1 MISIEIK
8 GKIQNGAGGT
18 IGSGGQ
24 KLFKSNQI
32 QLNRTKI
39 KWWNIEKESENV
51 VKVKLMNKNKEER
64 EREMMMMM
72 TLVRESE
79 SERVRERQR
88 DRETEIRD
96 TSAPLISYLRHVVN
110 AAWSITRALN
120 LVKVKLNGRYLQGL
134 HHWLCWSRP

>member
-88 DRETEIRD
+88 DRDKGHIGTVDFLFTPRGQC
-96 TSAPLISYLRHVVN
+96 RVVN
-110 AAWSITRALN
+110 NTR
-120 LVKVKLNGRYLQGL
+120 
-134 HHWLCWSRP
+134 S

>member
-64 EREMMMMM
+64 ERDDDDDDLSE
-72 TLVRESE
+72 REWEWE
-79 SERVRERQR
+79 SERETERQR
-88 DRETEIRD
+88 
-96 TSAPLISYLRHVVN
+96 
-110 AAWSITRALN
+110 
-120 LVKVKLNGRYLQGL
+120 
-134 HHWLCWSRP
+134 